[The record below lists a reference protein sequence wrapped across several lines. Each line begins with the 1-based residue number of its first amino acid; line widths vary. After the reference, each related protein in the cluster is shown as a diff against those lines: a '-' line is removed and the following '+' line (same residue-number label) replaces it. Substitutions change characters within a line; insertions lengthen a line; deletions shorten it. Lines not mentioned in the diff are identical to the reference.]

1 VSDGPVRLRD
11 VLDGVGRR
19 LGAGGAADTGVL
31 WTAWTE
37 LVGDT
42 MAAHVEP
49 TSLRGGVLRVRADSP
64 VWATET
70 SYLAE
75 EIRTRAN
82 GLLGSAKVREVKVWT
97 GPGRVTPP
105 QHHSAAHVG
114 TGTTSQRDPSPD
126 PETAFDRARR
136 AWWRRF
142 REAPRRGPQDEE
154 SPR

>member
-1 VSDGPVRLRD
+1 LRE
-11 VLDGVGRR
+11 VLDGVSRR
-19 LGAGGAADTGVL
+19 FGVGLAADTGVL
-31 WTAWTE
+31 WSAWSE

-64 VWATET
+64 AWATET

-75 EIRTRAN
+75 ELRERAN
-82 GLLGSAKVREVKVWT
+82 GLLGSAKIIEVKVWT
-97 GPGRVTPP
+97 GPGRVTPRGHRP
-105 QHHSAAHVG
+105 ARDRVQ
-114 TGTTSQRDPSPD
+114 TGSQREPAPD

-136 AWWRRF
+136 AWWRRV
-142 REAPRRGPQDEE
+142 REAPRATARDEE